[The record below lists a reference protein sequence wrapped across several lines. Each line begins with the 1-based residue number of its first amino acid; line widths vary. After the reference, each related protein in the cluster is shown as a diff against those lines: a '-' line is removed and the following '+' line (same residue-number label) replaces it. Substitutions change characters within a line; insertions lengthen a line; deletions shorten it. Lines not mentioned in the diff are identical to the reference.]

1 MDGPNETVDDPWKW
15 FCCSNSSLWT
25 NNDVVRTV
33 CLIDVANFI
42 CHTACFALS
51 SLILLILACYSFRNG
66 WDVKYLK
73 RYPLHSAQ
81 WILMLLV
88 ILLDLFSVSE
98 GLLTDESFRVNGLTG
113 IAYPTQPHLYIP
125 QLCALASAFMAMLCY
140 HFMEAWRLPQLAW
153 LLMVYWGVSL
163 IGEVLHLLGIIR
175 LELGSVAVLRFDL
188 SVLSLVVYFGLFALQ
203 VNNIRVKVCRSKVTS
218 HKNHPLAPQD
228 TMKFTQ
234 EFSSFISEVTY
245 WWLNW
250 VFRLGYKRPL
260 EMEDLGQLPEVH
272 SASYIHEK
280 FKEAFKKEQERAK
293 YKGLKPSLWRV
304 YWAVHGW
311 RLVFA
316 LFLKLTGD
324 MCGFV
329 GPLALNGIIL
339 WVGKVKDGSQVPS
352 EPHFITV
359 LEFFQHGLVLV
370 AVTFIVACIRT
381 LLLQTFEYWCS
392 LVGIHIR
399 SAIQTMVF
407 EKSLRIST
415 FVLSSGEMTTGQI
428 TNHMSTDAMNVSGM
442 VEFLCWMLTM
452 PIQVGVTVML
462 LIFQLGYS
470 AALGMVIFIFIIP
483 MQIVMGSY
491 MAKLEEQ
498 SLGLSDKRLKL
509 SSEVLQGIKLLK
521 MYGWED
527 LFGSEIT
534 KIRRSEI
541 WVMGKA
547 SVCYG
552 VIGSI
557 TEAAPLLVTLVS
569 FGTFTALSGEVLTPD
584 VAFSCLSLFM
594 LLTEPLFLFPM
605 ALLVTVSGAIS
616 TGRLAAFLAAPE
628 VDMKTLEAIKVKKQ
642 EAPEV
647 VGSREMHTPDN
658 DMDPDVH
665 FTDGDTEAP
674 LLKTKARCF
683 KDASLHSL
691 VSQDTTCSYGS
702 TDSSSLDSLTGL
714 PSSIAIKIE
723 NGCFAWD
730 PESSQPTLQDLNVA
744 IPTGKLT
751 MVVGTVGS
759 GKSSLLS
766 AILEEMT
773 LQDGSLLIN
782 GSRNSI
788 AYAGQK
794 AWLLNTSLRENIL
807 FGQAFNLKRY
817 RRIIAAC
824 ALEADI
830 AMLPAGDQTEI
841 GEKGINLSGGQK
853 QRISVARAM
862 YSGRDIILLD
872 DPLSALDV
880 HVGSHLFEHGIL
892 GNLRKK
898 TKTVILVTHQLQ
910 YLAHADKILLM
921 RDGRIAQEGTLQDL
935 AAAEPDL
942 YSGYEKAVKG
952 MTDLESE
959 AETDGE
965 SRIQEMMKIRKQI
978 SGQQSISRDEEVGE
992 TCVDERGRLMAEEEL
1007 ERGSVSWRVYFYY
1020 AKAIKLPIAFVI
1032 LLVYPLQA
1040 GVTAGSN
1047 YWLSAWSE
1055 AGLSYGNATNTAY
1068 YIEVY
1073 AAISVAGLL
1082 TSFVTTMTTVTG
1094 LLIAARHLFKLM
1106 LSNVIHMPMRFFDTT
1121 PIGRIINRFSADTHT
1136 IDEKLMMSFDAI
1148 FYHLTNILAA
1158 LIINAIISPLFLV
1171 FTLPFCVLYYF
1182 IQKVFITTSRELQR
1196 LDSTSKSPI
1205 FAFFSETLGGL
1216 SSIRA
1221 YRKHQAFFD
1230 DIMQRVATNNTAYL
1244 YLQTSIKWLAV
1255 RLDLV
1260 GAFVVLISGLT
1271 TVLGALH
1278 GTVDLSLVGLGIS
1291 YALMVSMFLQQL
1303 VQYMAEAE
1311 MEMNAVER
1319 VKHYTTL
1326 TTESYQG
1333 MEPPFDW
1340 PSKGAISIEDISV
1353 RYAEE
1358 LDPVLKDV
1366 TVHIQAGEKV
1376 GICGRTGSGK
1386 SSLTLALLR
1395 IVDTFRGRILI
1406 DDIDIASVPL
1416 TTLRRRLAMIPQD
1429 PVLFDGTIRMNL
1441 DPEDRKTEKELWD
1454 ALETAQLKEL
1464 VMSMEE
1470 GIDSQVSEGGE
1481 NFSIGQ
1487 RQLFCLA
1494 RAFLRNTPVLIM
1506 DEATASIDVETD
1518 RILQQ
1523 VVATAFASKTVLTI
1537 AHRVATILDSDTI
1550 LTLSQGEVIEH
1561 DTPENLL
1568 ANPDSVF
1575 ASLVNANQ

>member
-1 MDGPNETVDDPWKW
+1 MDSSNETVDDPWKW

-33 CLIDVANFI
+33 CLIDIVNFI
-42 CHTACFALS
+42 SHTACFALS
-51 SLILLILACYSFRNG
+51 SLILLILTCCSCRKG
-66 WDVKYLK
+66 WDLKYLK

-98 GLLTDESFRVNGLTG
+98 GLLTDESFRVNGLAG
-113 IAYPTQPHLYIP
+113 IAYPTQPHLYVP

-163 IGEVLHLLGIIR
+163 IGELLHLLGIVR

-203 VNNIRVKVCRSKVTS
+203 VNNIRVKICRSKRTS
-218 HKNHPLAPQD
+218 HKYDPLAPKD

-245 WWLNW
+245 GWLNW

-293 YKGLKPSLWRV
+293 SKGLKPSLWRV
-304 YWAVHGW
+304 YWAIHRW

-329 GPLALNGIIL
+329 GPLALNSIIL
-339 WVGKVKDGSQVPS
+339 WVERVKDESQVPS

-359 LEFFQHGLVLV
+359 SEFFQHGLVLV
-370 AVTFIVACIRT
+370 AVTFIAACIRT

-428 TNHMSTDAMNVSGM
+428 TNHMSTDAKNASDMM
-442 VEFLCWMLTM
+442 EFLCWMVTV
-452 PIQVGVTVML
+452 PIQIGVTVML

-470 AALGMVIFIFIIP
+470 AALGLMIFVLIAP
-483 MQIVMGSY
+483 VQLALGRY
-491 MAKLEEQ
+491 MAKLEKQ
-498 SLGLSDKRLKL
+498 TLVLSDKRLKL
-509 SSEVLQGIKLLK
+509 CSEVLQGIRLLK
-521 MYGWED
+521 TYGWED
-527 LFGSEIT
+527 LFSTKIT

-541 WVMGKA
+541 WVMGKS

-552 VIGSI
+552 VIGSVTDI
-557 TEAAPLLVTLVS
+557 ASLMVTLVS
-569 FGTFTALSGEVLTPD
+569 FGTFTAFNGEVLTPD

-594 LLTEPLFLFPM
+594 LLVEPLYLFPQS
-605 ALLVTVSGAIS
+605 LSVTVTGAIS

-628 VDMKTLEAIKVKKQ
+628 VDMKTLKAIEVKKK
-642 EAPEV
+642 EEPEIV
-647 VGSREMHTPDN
+647 ESGEMHTPDN
-658 DMDPDVH
+658 DKDPEVS
-665 FTDGDTEAP
+665 FTDGGTEVP
-674 LLKTKARCF
+674 LLKMKKQHF
-683 KDASLHSL
+683 KDSNASLHSS
-691 VSQDTTCSYGS
+691 VSQDTTCSNVS
-702 TDSSSLDSLTGL
+702 TDSSGLDSLTGL
-714 PSSIAIKIE
+714 PRSIAIKIE

-730 PESSQPTLQDLNVA
+730 PESSEPVLQDINVT
-744 IPTGKLT
+744 IPAGKLT

-773 LQDGSLLIN
+773 LQDGSLLVN
-782 GSRNSI
+782 RSRNSI

-794 AWLLNTSLRENIL
+794 AWILNTSFQESIL
-807 FGQAFNLKRY
+807 FGQPFNRKRY
-817 RRIIAAC
+817 RRVIAAC
-824 ALEADI
+824 DLEPDI

-892 GNLRKK
+892 GILRKK
-898 TKTVILVTHQLQ
+898 KKTVILATNQLQ

-935 AAAEPDL
+935 VAAEPDL
-942 YSGYEKAVKG
+942 YSGYQKAVKEV
-952 MTDLESE
+952 TDLESDAKADE
-959 AETDGE
+959 E
-965 SRIQEMMKIRKQI
+965 SREQEMMKIRKQI
-978 SGQQSISRDEEVGE
+978 SGQQPMSRDKEVGE
-992 TCVDERGRLMAEEEL
+992 ACVERGHLMAEEEL
-1007 ERGSVSWRVYFYY
+1007 ERGSVSWRVYFYH
-1020 AKAIKLPIAFVI
+1020 AKACKLPIAFVI
-1032 LLVYPLQA
+1032 LLVYPLEA
-1040 GVTAGSN
+1040 CIIASSS
-1047 YWLSAWSE
+1047 YWLSDWSE
-1055 AGLSYGNATNTAY
+1055 AGLKYGNATDTAY
-1068 YIEVY
+1068 YVKVY
-1073 AAISVAGLL
+1073 AAISVASILN
-1082 TSFVTTMTTVTG
+1082 SFIRSAAIVVG
-1094 LLIAARHLFKLM
+1094 LLIAARHVFKLM
-1106 LSNVIHMPMRFFDTT
+1106 LSNVIGMPMRFFDTT
-1121 PIGRIINRFSADTHT
+1121 PIGRIMNRFSADTETVDSLMTT
-1136 IDEKLMMSFDAI
+1136 IDLFLFHLMS
-1148 FYHLTNILAA
+1148 ILAA
-1158 LIINAIISPLFLV
+1158 LIINAIISPIFLV
-1171 FTLPFCVLYYF
+1171 FTLPFCVFYYF
-1182 IQKVFITTSRELQR
+1182 IQKVFITTSRELKR
-1196 LDSTSKSPI
+1196 LESITRSPI

-1230 DIMQRVATNNTAYL
+1230 DIVERVATNNIANM

-1291 YALMVSMFLQQL
+1291 YALTVSMLLQHL
-1303 VQYMAEAE
+1303 VKHMAELE

-1319 VKHYTTL
+1319 VKHYATL

-1333 MEPPFDW
+1333 MEPPSDW

-1395 IVDTFRGRILI
+1395 IVDTYRGRILI

-1416 TTLRRRLAMIPQD
+1416 TTLRRSLAMIPQD
-1429 PVLFDGTIRMNL
+1429 PVLFEGTIRMNL
-1441 DPEDRKTEKELWD
+1441 DPEYRKKEKELWD

-1470 GIDSQVSEGGE
+1470 RLDSQVLEGGE

-1561 DTPENLL
+1561 DTPANLL